1 MLLEKWFCLQI
12 PEGIDLVKS
21 GTFTEDVRGKC
32 LFLNQSAQ
40 NRAAGEVV
48 EADLIAIGHLG
59 RYVKSEGDNRGY

>member
-1 MLLEKWFCLQI
+1 M
-12 PEGIDLVKS
+12 VKS